1 MIIFTEEIALL
12 LLELEFKLEY
22 KTECA
27 WCFEDSELLER
38 TVNELLAA
46 LD

>member
-1 MIIFTEEIALL
+1 MMIFTEEIALL
-12 LLELEFKLEY
+12 LLEQGFTLEY
-22 KTECA
+22 RTRTA
-27 WCFEDSELLER
+27 WCFEDSELLEH